1 MLGAGEQAMLSSN
14 RAKAV
19 LNVLLGVLFSMISV
33 GAASGDGW
41 QVWPLALI
49 FGVFSAYSFIKAVGF
64 LRRKQQRVP
73 EESR

>member
-1 MLGAGEQAMLSSN
+1 MLSSN

-19 LNVLLGVLFSMISV
+19 LNVLLGVLFLMIGV
-33 GAASGDGW
+33 GAAAGDGW

-49 FGVFSAYSFIKAVGF
+49 FGVFAAYSFIRAVGF
-64 LRRKQQRVP
+64 LRRKQERAS